1 VSSCNDRKQ
10 VYLSISRVLLA
21 LVALGVWPGARPAG
35 AAEGPSGVTCAAC
48 IAMDDTGR
56 VLWGR
61 AASAPRP
68 NASTTKMVT
77 ALVAA
82 GATEPGEVVQV
93 SATAASVG
101 GGGLDLDSGDVYTVR
116 DLLYALLL
124 TSSNE
129 AASALAEHVSGS
141 QDEFVGRMNRR
152 AARLGASGTH
162 FVSPHGL
169 DAPGHVSTAK
179 DLARI
184 AFVLLDRPQL
194 AAIVATKRTTIQTPD
209 GTATIENRNPLLEAY
224 PGALGVKT
232 GRTLGAGDVLVGAA
246 RRRERTIVTVA
257 MASSDV
263 LADSRRLLDFG
274 FREATRR
281 DRVRARASERAHTRA
296 ALAELGEPGTA
307 IAALVFDLAGA
318 TDVVV
323 SGGDLD
329 AVVGS
334 SKGPFDVVYEPR
346 AGIELPLDAGER
358 IGTLTIVDGGGTVAR
373 VGAISSNP
381 VPPSGNSWI
390 VDALAGILRFAG
402 WLAAGLP
409 AGPAP

>member
-48 IAMDDTGR
+48 VVMDSNGR
-56 VLWGR
+56 VLWAR
-61 AASAPRP
+61 AASAVRP

-82 GATEPGEVVQV
+82 SATEPDDLVQV
-93 SATAASVG
+93 SEPAASVG
-101 GGGLDLDSGDVYTVR
+101 GGGLDLDPGDVYLVR

-141 QDEFVGRMNRR
+141 QEAFVGRMNRR

-162 FVSPHGL
+162 FVNPHGL

-184 AFVLLDRPQL
+184 ALVLLDRPLL
-194 AAIVATKRTTIQTPD
+194 ARIVATERAPIETPA
-209 GTATIENRNPLLEAY
+209 GTAVIENRNPLLDGY
-224 PGALGVKT
+224 SGALGVKT

-246 RRRERTIVTVA
+246 QRRGRIVVTVA
-257 MASSDV
+257 MASRDV
-263 LADSRRLLDFG
+263 LADSGRLLDFG
-274 FREATRR
+274 FQEAVRR
-281 DRVRARASERAHTRA
+281 DRARRRAYTRA
-296 ALAELGEPGTA
+296 ALAALGEPGTA
-307 IAALVFDLAGA
+307 VAALVFDLAGA
-318 TDVVV
+318 TDVVA
-323 SGGDLD
+323 SGAALDVVLGD
-329 AVVGS
+329 GE
-334 SKGPFDVVYEPR
+334 GPFDVVYEPR

-358 IGTLTIVDGGGTVAR
+358 IGTLTIVDEGGTVAQ

-381 VPPSGNSWI
+381 VPTSGNSWI
-390 VDALAGILRFAG
+390 VDVLAGILRFAG

-409 AGPAP
+409 AGP

>member
-10 VYLSISRVLLA
+10 VYLSISRVLLGLA
-21 LVALGVWPGARPAG
+21 ALGVWPGARPAG
-35 AAEGPSGVTCAAC
+35 AAEGPSRVTCAAC
-48 IAMDDTGR
+48 VVMDDTGR

-61 AASAPRP
+61 AASAARP

-77 ALVAA
+77 ALVVV

-93 SATAASVG
+93 SSPAASVG
-101 GGGLDLDSGDVYTVR
+101 GGGLDLDSGDVYTVQ

-141 QDEFVGRMNRR
+141 QEAFVGRLNRR

-162 FVSPHGL
+162 FVNPHGL

-184 AFVLLDRPQL
+184 ALALLDRPLL
-194 AAIVATKRTTIQTPD
+194 ARVVATERTTIQTPA
-209 GTATIENRNPLLEAY
+209 GTAIIENRNPLLDGYLA
-224 PGALGVKT
+224 AVGVKT

-246 RRRERTIVTVA
+246 RRRGRTVVTVA
-257 MASSDV
+257 MASRDV

-274 FREATRR
+274 FREAARR
-281 DRVRARASERAHTRA
+281 DRARERAHTRA

-307 IAALVFDLAGA
+307 VAALVFDLAGA
-318 TDVVV
+318 TDVVA
-323 SGGDLD
+323 SRGDLD
-329 AVVGS
+329 VVVASGE
-334 SKGPFDVVYEPR
+334 GPFDVVYEPR
-346 AGIELPLDAGER
+346 ASIELPLDAGER
-358 IGTLTIVDGGGTVAR
+358 IGTLTIVDGVGTVAQ

>member
-21 LVALGVWPGARPAG
+21 LVALGVWPGARPAE
-35 AAEGPSGVTCAAC
+35 AAERPSGVTCAAC
-48 IAMDDTGR
+48 VVMDSTGR

-61 AASAPRP
+61 APSAARP

-77 ALVAA
+77 ALVAV
-82 GATEPGEVVQV
+82 GATEPGDLVQV

-101 GGGLDLDSGDVYTVR
+101 GGGLDLDPGDVYTVR
-116 DLLYALLL
+116 DLLHALLL

-129 AASALAEHVSGS
+129 AAAALAEHASGS
-141 QDEFVGRMNRR
+141 QEAFVGRMNRR
-152 AARLGASGTH
+152 AAKLGASGTH
-162 FVSPHGL
+162 FVNPHGL

-184 AFVLLDRPQL
+184 ALALLDRPLL
-194 AAIVATKRTTIQTPD
+194 ARVVSTERTTIESPA
-209 GTATIENRNPLLEAY
+209 GTAIIENRNPLLDGY

-246 RRRERTIVTVA
+246 RQEGRTVVTVA
-257 MASSDV
+257 MASGDV

-274 FREATRR
+274 FREAARR
-281 DRVRARASERAHTRA
+281 ERALERERERAHTRA

-318 TDVVV
+318 TDVVA

-329 AVVGS
+329 AVVDSGE
-334 SKGPFDVVYEPR
+334 GPFDVVYEPR
-346 AGIELPLDAGER
+346 ADIELPLDAGER
-358 IGTLTIVDGGGTVAR
+358 IGTLTIVDGGGTVAQ

-390 VDALAGILRFAG
+390 VGALAGILRFAG

-409 AGPAP
+409 AGPGP

>member
-1 VSSCNDRKQ
+1 MSSCNDRKQ

-21 LVALGVWPGARPAG
+21 LVAVGVSPGARPAG
-35 AAEGPSGVTCAAC
+35 AAENPAGVTCAAC
-48 IAMDDTGR
+48 VVMDDTGR

-61 AASAPRP
+61 AASAARP

-77 ALVAA
+77 ALVTV
-82 GATEPGEVVQV
+82 GATEPRDVVQV
-93 SATAASVG
+93 SSTAASVG
-101 GGGLDLDSGDVYTVR
+101 GGGLDLDTGDVYTVH

-141 QDEFVGRMNRR
+141 QDAFVVRMNQR
-152 AARLGASGTH
+152 AARLGAPDTH
-162 FVSPHGL
+162 FVNPHGL

-184 AFVLLDRPQL
+184 ALALLDKPLL
-194 AAIVATKRTTIQTPD
+194 ARVVATERTTIETPA
-209 GTATIENRNPLLEAY
+209 GTAIIENRNPLLDGY

-246 RRRERTIVTVA
+246 RRRGRTVVTVA
-257 MASSDV
+257 MASRNV
-263 LADSRRLLDFG
+263 LADSRRMLDVG
-274 FREATRR
+274 FREAARR
-281 DRVRARASERAHTRA
+281 DRVRARAHTRA

-307 IAALVFDLAGA
+307 VAALVFDLAGA
-318 TDVVV
+318 TDVVA

-329 AVVGS
+329 AVVASGE
-334 SKGPFDVVYEPR
+334 GPFDLVYEPR

-358 IGTLTIVDGGGTVAR
+358 IGTLTIVDGGGTVAE

-381 VPPSGNSWI
+381 VPPSGGSWI
-390 VDALAGILRFAG
+390 VDALAGILRVAG

>member
-10 VYLSISRVLLA
+10 VYLSISRVLLV
-21 LVALGVWPGARPAG
+21 LVTLGVWPGARPAG
-35 AAEGPSGVTCAAC
+35 AADGPAGVTCAAC
-48 IAMDDTGR
+48 VVVDSTRR

-61 AASAPRP
+61 AASAARP

-77 ALVAA
+77 ALVVV
-82 GATEPGEVVQV
+82 GATNPGDLVQV

-116 DLLYALLL
+116 DLLHALLL

-141 QDEFVGRMNRR
+141 QEAFVGRMNRR
-152 AARLGASGTH
+152 AASLGASGTH
-162 FVSPHGL
+162 FVNPHGL

-184 AFVLLDRPQL
+184 ALALLDRPLL
-194 AAIVATKRTTIQTPD
+194 ARVVATERTTIETPA
-209 GTATIENRNPLLEAY
+209 GTAIIENRNPLLDGY
-224 PGALGVKT
+224 PGALGLKT

-246 RRRERTIVTVA
+246 RLRGRTVVTVA
-257 MASSDV
+257 MASRDV

-274 FREATRR
+274 FREAARR
-281 DRVRARASERAHTRA
+281 DRARERAHTRA

-307 IAALVFDLAGA
+307 VAALVFDLAGA
-318 TDVVV
+318 TDVVA

-334 SKGPFDVVYEPR
+334 GEGPFDVVYEPR

-358 IGTLTIVDGGGTVAR
+358 IGTLTIVNGGGTVAQ

-390 VDALAGILRFAG
+390 VGALAGILRFAG

>member
-10 VYLSISRVLLA
+10 VYLSISRVLLG
-21 LVALGVWPGARPAG
+21 LVALAVWPGARPAG
-35 AAEGPSGVTCAAC
+35 AAEGPSRVSCAAC
-48 IAMDDTGR
+48 VVMDDTGR

-61 AASAPRP
+61 AASAARP

-77 ALVAA
+77 GLVVV

-93 SATAASVG
+93 SSPAASVG
-101 GGGLDLDSGDVYTVR
+101 GGGLDLDSGDVYTVQ

-141 QDEFVGRMNRR
+141 QEAFVGRMNRR

-162 FVSPHGL
+162 FVNPHGL
-169 DAPGHVSTAK
+169 DAAGHVSTAK

-184 AFVLLDRPQL
+184 ALALLDRPLL
-194 AAIVATKRTTIQTPD
+194 ARVVATERTTIETPT
-209 GTATIENRNPLLEAY
+209 GTAIIENRNPLLDGY
-224 PGALGVKT
+224 LGAVGVKT

-246 RRRERTIVTVA
+246 RRRGRTVVTVA
-257 MASSDV
+257 MASRDV

-274 FREATRR
+274 FREAARR
-281 DRVRARASERAHTRA
+281 DRARERAHIHTHTRA

-307 IAALVFDLAGA
+307 VAALVFDLAGA
-318 TDVVV
+318 TDVVA
-323 SGGDLD
+323 SRGDLD
-329 AVVGS
+329 VVVASGE
-334 SKGPFDVVYEPR
+334 GPFDVVYEPR
-346 AGIELPLDAGER
+346 VGIELPLDAGER
-358 IGTLTIVDGGGTVAR
+358 IGTLTIVDGGGTVAQ

-409 AGPAP
+409 AGPGP

>member
-21 LVALGVWPGARPAG
+21 LVAIGVWSGARPAG
-35 AAEGPSGVTCAAC
+35 AAEGPSRVTCAAC
-48 IAMDDTGR
+48 VVMDDTGR

-61 AASAPRP
+61 AASAARP

-77 ALVAA
+77 ALVVV

-93 SATAASVG
+93 SSPAASVG
-101 GGGLDLDSGDVYTVR
+101 GGGLDLDSGGVYTVQ

-129 AASALAEHVSGS
+129 AALALAEHVSGS
-141 QDEFVGRMNRR
+141 QEAFVRRMNRR

-162 FVSPHGL
+162 FVNAHGL

-184 AFVLLDRPQL
+184 ALALLDRPLL
-194 AAIVATKRTTIQTPD
+194 ARIVATERTTIGTPA
-209 GTATIENRNPLLEAY
+209 GTATIENRNPLLDGY
-224 PGALGVKT
+224 PGAVGVKT

-246 RRRERTIVTVA
+246 RRRGRTVVTVA
-257 MASSDV
+257 MASRDV

-274 FREATRR
+274 FREAARWE
-281 DRVRARASERAHTRA
+281 RVRERAHAHTRS

-307 IAALVFDLAGA
+307 VAALVFDLAGA
-318 TDVVV
+318 TDVVA
-323 SGGDLD
+323 SKGDLD
-329 AVVGS
+329 VVVASGE
-334 SKGPFDVVYEPR
+334 GPFDVVYEPQ

-358 IGTLTIVDGGGTVAR
+358 IGTLTIVDGGGTVAQ